1 MKKKK
6 FILPRILAVASLV
19 GIIVLTLYMSPF
31 VPYAA
36 FDVDLSLNSNP
47 IYVRHYDN
55 VCSFAE
61 KAVKYSENE
70 STVYIAMAVFSP
82 AGYKFSKNTDYYP
95 ENYVEKC
102 LEYNQLALD
111 YMEENDTDNIYE
123 GPYNYFTGFK
133 TGYFGEENA
142 DQYYVAQK
150 QLIKGNVAYS
160 LFLLGRVDEAKA
172 YIETMIKDFKSKP
185 DDAKN
190 GFSGSD
196 TMGLTNEYF
205 SRFLGIDRLA
215 FLTYFSET
223 SALSND
229 ESYKAWVLEKEIEI
243 TEYLKELDGG
253 KGEILSPELYQTD
266 NIFNNRSYEDIAKV
280 YNSN

>member
-1 MKKKK
+1 MKKKNLIIPG
-6 FILPRILAVASLV
+6 ILLVVSLAAMFF
-19 GIIVLTLYMSPF
+19 LTFFMSPF

-82 AGYKFSKNTDYYP
+82 AGYKFNSYNYP
-95 ENYVEKC
+95 EDYVEKC
-102 LEYNQLALD
+102 LVYNQLALD
-111 YMEENDTDNIYE
+111 YMEKKNTNNIYE

-133 TGYFGEENA
+133 SGFFGEESA
-142 DQYYVAQK
+142 DAYCAARK

-160 LFLLGRVDEAKA
+160 LFLLGRVDEAKD

-196 TMGLTNEYF
+196 TMGFTNEYF

-243 TEYLKELDGG
+243 TEYLKDLDGG

>member
-1 MKKKK
+1 MKKKNLIIPG
-6 FILPRILAVASLV
+6 ILLVVSLAAMFF
-19 GIIVLTLYMSPF
+19 LTFFMSPF
-31 VPYAA
+31 VPYSA

-70 STVYIAMAVFSP
+70 STVYIAMAAFSP
-82 AGYKFSKNTDYYP
+82 AGYKFSKNTDNYP

-133 TGYFGEENA
+133 TGYFGGENA

-172 YIETMIKDFKSKP
+172 YIETMIKDLKSNP
-185 DDAKN
+185 N
-190 GFSGSD
+190 YVSG
-196 TMGLTNEYF
+196 
-205 SRFLGIDRLA
+205 RFFGIDRMA

-223 SALSND
+223 NALSDD
-229 ESYKAWVLEKEIEI
+229 ESYKAWVIEKE
-243 TEYLKELDGG
+243 KELTDLYKKIDGG
-253 KGEILSPELYQTD
+253 KGEVLSAELYNTD
-266 NIFNNRSYEDIAKV
+266 NIFVNRSYEDIAKA